1 VHVYI
6 YKYCYLDKNSGSP
19 WLILTSL
26 ICHCFHYL
34 FYTEELK
41 FETFLKN
48 IYIYIYIYIFKSF
61 EV

>member
-41 FETFLKN
+41 FETFLK
-48 IYIYIYIYIFKSF
+48 YIYIFKSF